1 MQEIK
6 CPKCGEVFQ
15 VDEAGYAAIVKQVRD
30 KEFEKEISQRK
41 EAFEKEQ
48 QMAVL
53 QAIQKVEVE
62 KNGEILEHEVKI
74 HQLEEQIAK
83 QAVSEKLHIAQQISE
98 KEKEFAEKTIELERL
113 KGELE
118 LEKNR
123 SKLIVQTSVQDR
135 ESKIH
140 DLESQL
146 KEKQIEYALEK
157 EHLLQRHADELK
169 HKEEEIAYY
178 KDFKIRQSTKMVG
191 ESLEQHCETEFNKL
205 RATAFQQAY
214 FEKDND
220 ARTGS
225 KGDYIYRESS
235 EGIEFIS
242 IMFEMKNEMDTTASK
257 HKNEDFLKELD
268 KDRKE
273 KGCEYAVLV
282 TMLESDSD
290 LYNAGIVDV
299 SYKYEK
305 MYIVRPQFFIPII
318 TVLRNA
324 ALHSVRY
331 KKELETVKNQNL
343 DIAHFEENLEDFKRK
358 FSNNYRLASE
368 KFRTAI
374 AEIDK
379 TIEHLQKTRDA
390 LLSSENNLRLAND
403 KAEDLTIKRLTKGNP
418 TMMARFA
425 AMEEENQKRE

>member
-1 MQEIK
+1 
-6 CPKCGEVFQ
+6 
-15 VDEAGYAAIVKQVRD
+15 
-30 KEFEKEISQRK
+30 
-41 EAFEKEQ
+41 
-48 QMAVL
+48 
-53 QAIQKVEVE
+53 
-62 KNGEILEHEVKI
+62 
-74 HQLEEQIAK
+74 
-83 QAVSEKLHIAQQISE
+83 
-98 KEKEFAEKTIELERL
+98 
-113 KGELE
+113 
-118 LEKNR
+118 
-123 SKLIVQTSVQDR
+123 
-135 ESKIH
+135 
-140 DLESQL
+140 
-146 KEKQIEYALEK
+146 
-157 EHLLQRHADELK
+157 
-169 HKEEEIAYY
+169 
-178 KDFKIRQSTKMVG
+178 
-191 ESLEQHCETEFNKL
+191 
-205 RATAFQQAY
+205 
-214 FEKDND
+214 
-220 ARTGS
+220 
-225 KGDYIYRESS
+225 
-235 EGIEFIS
+235 
-242 IMFEMKNEMDTTASK
+242 
-257 HKNEDFLKELD
+257 
-268 KDRKE
+268 
-273 KGCEYAVLV
+273 
-282 TMLESDSD
+282 MLESDSD